1 MFRLISIQQT
11 DDDLKLN
18 PSERPIRCLIL
29 ADNTT
34 DPLPTDGTSVD
45 GMYTGQKFMSGSVAI
60 TTALDIAVVGNNGQ
74 CGDWV

>member
-34 DPLPTDGTSVD
+34 DPLPEDGTNVD
-45 GMYTGQKFMSGSVAI
+45 GMYPGQKFMPGSVAI
-60 TTALDIAVVGNNGQ
+60 TTALDIAVIGNNGEW
-74 CGDWV
+74 GDWV